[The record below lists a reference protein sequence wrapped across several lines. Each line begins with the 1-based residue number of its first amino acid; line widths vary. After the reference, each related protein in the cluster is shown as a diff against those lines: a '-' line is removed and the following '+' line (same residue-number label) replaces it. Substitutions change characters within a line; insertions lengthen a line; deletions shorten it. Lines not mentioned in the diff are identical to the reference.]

1 MIRLLL
7 GSLIAAIVLFGFGAA
22 FWTCPIP
29 YAYVEKPSS
38 SNEALGS
45 ALREH
50 LPNDGIYLVPGLQ
63 TENSAA
69 QDKAHA
75 GPVATIHYR
84 RDGIEPRSMESLGV
98 GFLHGWVTTFLLG
111 VLLQVARPPR
121 FGQRVTL
128 VTIAGLALTNYII
141 IGNGLYWFQ
150 PWPWLVLNAAYTA
163 SAMLVTGLIL
173 GAVIVPAVEEP
184 KEPGQG

>member
-63 TENSAA
+63 SDPSTAR
-69 QDKAHA
+69 DKAHA

-84 RDGIEPRSMESLGV
+84 RDGIAPRSSESLGV

-111 VLLQVARPPR
+111 VLLRVARPPR

-128 VTIAGLALTNYII
+128 VTIAGLALTNYIVL
-141 IGNGLYWFQ
+141 GNGIYWFQ
-150 PWPWLVLNAAYTA
+150 PWPWLVLTAAYTA

-173 GAVIVPAVEEP
+173 GAVIVPPPQPRTGA
-184 KEPGQG
+184 GQD

>member
-7 GSLIAAIVLFGFGAA
+7 GSLIAAIVLLGFGAA

-63 TENSAA
+63 TDPSSA
-69 QDKAHA
+69 QVKAHA

-84 RDGIEPRSMESLGV
+84 RDGIEPRSTESLGV
-98 GFLHGWVTTFLLG
+98 GFLHGWVTTLLLG

-128 VTIAGLALTNYII
+128 VTIAGLAMTNYIV
-141 IGNGLYWFQ
+141 IGNGIYWFQ

-173 GAVIVPAVEEP
+173 GAVISPS
-184 KEPGQG
+184 PGESTDAGQD